1 MQVFAFDFAGMGA
14 GMSFR
19 HCQCAAPSKKRHC
32 AHAWSAAPHFL
43 QTDSGLTSGSFFSLQ
58 VLQRNTSSRL
68 RSAPR
73 PFGAP
78 SMRAG
83 LSEGPEEP
91 RFPERSLS
99 R

>member
-1 MQVFAFDFAGMGA
+1 MGA
-14 GMSFR
+14 NQVQSR
-19 HCQCAAPSKKRHC
+19 
-32 AHAWSAAPHFL
+32 SAAPHFL
-43 QTDSGLTSGSFFSLQ
+43 QTAASPTSGSFFSLQ
-58 VLQRNTSSRL
+58 VLQRNTSSLL

-83 LSEGPEEP
+83 RSEGPEEP
-91 RFPERSLS
+91 RLPERSLS